1 MLSNPSTPEC
11 RKIELRIMLAAKKL
25 RERIDSAF
33 MAFADPLRDL
43 EECEAVY
50 PERKEVLEYI
60 QLMGAGLD
68 SFLAAHPAPVK
79 HKDI

>member
-1 MLSNPSTPEC
+1 
-11 RKIELRIMLAAKKL
+11 MLAAKKL

-43 EECEAVY
+43 EECEAAY
-50 PERKEVLEYI
+50 PKRKEVLEYI